1 MSQKRVLVVDDN
13 EDHRLI
19 LAYKLR
25 KIGDFKILEAG
36 HGQAALVVVS
46 QEPID
51 LVFMNLR
58 MPVLDGW
65 EAIRRIRAME
75 GPARD
80 VPIISFTAYIP
91 GGRDENALA
100 LGSDDYLAKPVI
112 DSNLI
117 REKVLRLL
125 SKGRAPQP

>member
-1 MSQKRVLVVDDN
+1 MGQKRVLVVDDN

-25 KIGDFKILEAG
+25 KIGDFEILEAG
-36 HGQAALVVVS
+36 HGQAALLLMS

-80 VPIISFTAYIP
+80 VPIISFTAYLP
-91 GGRDENALA
+91 GGRDNDALVS
-100 LGSDDYLAKPVI
+100 GCDDYLTKPVI
-112 DSNLI
+112 DTNLI

-125 SKGRAPQP
+125 SKERTPQ

>member
-1 MSQKRVLVVDDN
+1 MKPKRVLVVDDN

-25 KIGDFKILEAG
+25 KIGDFEILEAG
-36 HGQAALVVVS
+36 HGQDALNLMAQQPV
-46 QEPID
+46 D
-51 LVFMNLR
+51 LVFMNLQ
-58 MPVLDGW
+58 MPVLDGR
-65 EAIRRIRAME
+65 EAVRRIRSME

-91 GGRDENALA
+91 GSDAEQVFTADC
-100 LGSDDYLAKPVI
+100 DDYLIKPVI
-112 DSNLI
+112 DSGLI

-125 SKGRAPQP
+125 ARGRAA

>member
-1 MSQKRVLVVDDN
+1 MGQKKVLVVDDN
-13 EDHRLI
+13 EDHRFI
-19 LAYKLR
+19 LAHRLR
-25 KIGDFKILEAG
+25 KIGDFEIFEAG
-36 HGQAALVVVS
+36 HGQAALTLVA

-51 LVFMNLR
+51 LVIMNLQ

-65 EAIRRIRAME
+65 ETIRRIRAME

-91 GGRDENALA
+91 GGREESALA
-100 LGSDDYLAKPVI
+100 TGSDDYLTKPVI
-112 DSNLI
+112 DPNLI

-125 SKGRAPQP
+125 SKGRAPQQ

>member
-1 MSQKRVLVVDDN
+1 MNQKRLLVVDDN

-25 KIGDFKILEAG
+25 KIGDFAILEAG
-36 HGQAALVVVS
+36 HGQAALSLVA
-46 QEPID
+46 QEPVD
-51 LVFMNLR
+51 LIFMNLQ

-65 EAIRRIRAME
+65 EAVRRIRAME
-75 GPARD
+75 GPMRE

-91 GGRDENALA
+91 GNDAEQALTA
-100 LGSDDYLAKPVI
+100 GCDDYLAKPVM
-112 DSNLI
+112 DPNLI

-125 SKGRAPQP
+125 ARGRTA

>member
-1 MSQKRVLVVDDN
+1 MNQKRVLVVDDN

-25 KIGDFKILEAG
+25 KIGDFEILEAG
-36 HGQAALVVVS
+36 HGQAALSLVTR
-46 QEPID
+46 EPVDFI
-51 LVFMNLR
+51 FMNLQ

-65 EAIRRIRAME
+65 EAVRRIRAMA
-75 GPARD
+75 GPVRH

-91 GGRDENALA
+91 SNGAEQALA
-100 LGSDDYLAKPVI
+100 AGCDDYLAKPVI
-112 DSNLI
+112 DPDLI

-125 SKGRAPQP
+125 AKNGTA